1 MIRPLIYCETNAH
14 YDSSIETIDTRIQ
27 ELLDLRQQYLAARAA
42 SNALAEI
49 NFKQAQGPETSEA
62 SNKQT
67 HLA

>member
-1 MIRPLIYCETNAH
+1 MIRPLIYCETSAH
-14 YDSSIETIDTRIQ
+14 FETSIETIDSRIQ

-62 SNKQT
+62 SQKKTQ
-67 HLA
+67 LA